1 MVASDCL
8 DFDLWNINFVA
19 RLLYCS
25 LVQDQGVTVA
35 VKLIHLQRSKRMDG
49 AIPLLLIMTTAMIS
63 AKVICLLD
71 KIYLHLSLAPK
82 ASR

>member
-8 DFDLWNINFVA
+8 DFKPWNINFVA

-35 VKLIHLQRSKRMDG
+35 VKLIHLQRSKRMDA
-49 AIPLLLIMTTAMIS
+49 AITLLLIMTTAMIS
-63 AKVICLLD
+63 GKVILHLD
-71 KIYLHLSLAPK
+71 KN
-82 ASR
+82 

>member
-8 DFDLWNINFVA
+8 DFELWNINSVA
-19 RLLYCS
+19 CLLQRS

-71 KIYLHLSLAPK
+71 KIYLHLLLAPK
-82 ASR
+82 ARQ